1 MIHSKM
7 ETLPRKDLDAL
18 KKERLLLTI
27 KYAYDNSPFYH
38 NRFKERGITPG
49 DVHDLPELIRKMGI
63 VNSADLIDNQGDTW
77 RDNKFMSVAPDRI
90 WSANYTSGSRGK
102 NKVAWRSNWEWAIS
116 KEKVLRAYCAAG
128 IGVNHEVLLNLLPMG
143 INISGFSSS
152 LATHPLYGNSNL
164 PITILTAGTDPI
176 VPLATLITFHRPT
189 AAIGAASTLLQRSG
203 EMKDQGVDISSI
215 KIIITVGEASSIE
228 KRNEIG
234 RRFNNAHV
242 FDLYASDEG
251 DAMAYECAAHDGLHV
266 SEDYLFLS
274 SIDATAYDILSPGV
288 MGMDLLTTLID
299 EKADSDPAMIML
311 NYHQGDGF
319 SVISYDRCDCGRT
332 FMRISHPTR
341 FAKGVFDVGYAKLY
355 ESDVKKAVDDSGYSQ
370 FGITVI
376 EKEPGRFDVMI
387 LIESAKIINDSESVT
402 SRILEGNAGMTV
414 ACHNGIAN
422 ISVLR
427 VKPNSLL
434 PYLGKKRSEREI
446 DAKFLKELL

>member
-1 MIHSKM
+1 MHS
-7 ETLPRKDLDAL
+7 EIEVLPRKDLDDL
-18 KKERLLLTI
+18 KRERLLLTI

-49 DVHDLPELIRKMGI
+49 DVRDLSELIKKMGI
-63 VNSADLIDNQGDTW
+63 VNSADLIEHQGDTW
-77 RDNKFMSVAPDRI
+77 LDNKFMSVTPDRI

-102 NKVAWRSNWEWAIS
+102 NKVAWRSDWDWAVS
-116 KEKVLRAYCAAG
+116 KEKVLRAYCAAS
-128 IGVNHEVLLNLLPMG
+128 IGVNHEVLLDLLPMG

-152 LATHPLYGNSNL
+152 LATHPLYGDSNL

-176 VPLATLITFHRPT
+176 VPLATLIAFHRPT
-189 AAIGAASTLLQRSG
+189 AVIGAASTLLQRSS
-203 EMKDQGVDISSI
+203 EMKDQGVDVSSI
-215 KIIITVGEASSIE
+215 KIVITVGEASSTE
-228 KRNEIG
+228 KRSELR
-234 RRFNNAHV
+234 RRFNDAQV
-242 FDLYASDEG
+242 FDLYASDEA

-274 SIDATAYDILSPGV
+274 SVDPATYDILPTGV

-299 EKADSDPAMIML
+299 EKASSDPAMIML

-319 SVISYDRCDCGRT
+319 SVISYDRCSCGRT

-355 ESDVKKAVDDSGYSQ
+355 ESDVKKAVDDNGYSQ

-376 EKEPGRFDVMI
+376 EKDPGRFDVII
-387 LIESAKIINDSESVT
+387 LIESAEPVIDSKSVI
-402 SRILEGNAGMTV
+402 SHILEGNAGMTV
-414 ACHNGIAN
+414 ACNNGIAN
-422 ISVLR
+422 VTVLR
-427 VKPNSLL
+427 VKPDCLS